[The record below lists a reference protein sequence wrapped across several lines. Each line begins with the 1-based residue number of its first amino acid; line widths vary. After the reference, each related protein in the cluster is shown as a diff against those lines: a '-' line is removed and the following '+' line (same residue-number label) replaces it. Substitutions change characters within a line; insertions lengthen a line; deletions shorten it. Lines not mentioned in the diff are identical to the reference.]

1 MQVKMNKEIRGY
13 SESVFFGLSMRQF
26 IFSLLAVLVAVVL
39 YFWLKPLLGGETV
52 SWVCILGA
60 VPFAAMGFINYHG
73 MTAEKLLVTWLKDMV
88 TPRQLVFKSNCLY
101 ARLTEEDRK
110 ARERREYKRHD

>member
-26 IFSLLAVLVAVVL
+26 FFSLLAVLVAVIL
-39 YFWLKPLLGGETV
+39 YFWLKPHLGGETV

-73 MTAEKLLVTWLKDMV
+73 MTAEKLLVTWLSNMA

-101 ARLTEEDRK
+101 AKLTEEERK
-110 ARERREYKRHD
+110 ARERRECKRHD

>member
-13 SESVFFGLSMRQF
+13 NESVFFGLSLRQF
-26 IFSLLAVLVAVVL
+26 FFSLIAVIIAVIV
-39 YFWLKPLLGGETV
+39 YFCLKPILGGETV
-52 SWVCILGA
+52 SWLCILGA

-73 MTAEKLLVTWLKDMV
+73 MTAEKLLVTWVTDIA

-101 ARLTEEDRK
+101 AKLIEEDLK
-110 ARERREYKRHD
+110 DRERREYKRHD